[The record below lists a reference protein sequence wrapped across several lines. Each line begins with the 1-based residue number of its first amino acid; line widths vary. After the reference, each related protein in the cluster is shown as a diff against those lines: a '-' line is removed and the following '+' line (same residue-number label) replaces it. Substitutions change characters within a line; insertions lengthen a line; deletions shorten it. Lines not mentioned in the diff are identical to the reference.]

1 MNQLNEIKVSVCV
14 VVYNQEKYLSECL
27 ESLVTQQTNFNFEI
41 IVSDD
46 CSTDTSRKI
55 ITEYF
60 EKYPY
65 LIRPVFNEHNL
76 GPHENLKST
85 YQLAQGI
92 YIAHMDGDDYAFP
105 DKLQKQYDILESNID
120 CQICSHSSELVDC
133 TSQSKG
139 NWLYPQKKYELFD
152 LYAQLPFFAH
162 SSKMFRNDLNEVYW
176 DNLHENF
183 LDIELHI
190 EQALKG
196 KIYHLNEILGAYR
209 VDVGISRIG
218 KSINPILPLGVI
230 RAFDKGLTIYSETA
244 QIDKFRKI
252 YAKELLNYARKFLYT
267 CSDYAVFCLLIKKS
281 IDIKIFSSRQ
291 FLLLLLTVLPK
302 SIYSQ
307 MKSDKRLDI

>member
-14 VVYNQEKYLSECL
+14 VVYNQEKYIAECL
-27 ESLVTQQTNFNFEI
+27 ESLVTQRTNFNFEI

-55 ITEYF
+55 ITEYY

-65 LIRPVFNEHNL
+65 LIRPIFNEYNL

-85 YQLAQGI
+85 YKLAQGI
-92 YIAHMDGDDYAFP
+92 YIAHMDGDDYALP
-105 DKLQKQYDILESNID
+105 NKLQKQYDTLENNPD

-133 TSQSKG
+133 NSKLQG
-139 NWLYPQKKYELFD
+139 NWTYPQKKYELFD

-162 SSKMFRNDLNEVYW
+162 SSKMFRNDLNDNYW
-176 DNLHENF
+176 ENLHENF
-183 LDIELHI
+183 LDIELHV

-209 VDVGISRIG
+209 IDVGISRIG
-218 KSINPILPLGVI
+218 KFVNPILPLGVI
-230 RAFDKGLTIYSETA
+230 RAFEKGLAINS
-244 QIDKFRKI
+244 QPVQRKKLRKI

-267 CSDYAVFCLLIKKS
+267 GSDYTIFCLLIKKS
-281 IDIKIFSSRQ
+281 IEVEIFSSRQ
-291 FLLLLLTVLPK
+291 FLLLLLTLLPK
-302 SIYSQ
+302 SIYYQ
-307 MKSDKRLDI
+307 MKSDKRLDL